1 VIVTGPDDTPY
12 GPHRLVG
19 ATLQGRR
26 MQAGVTLR
34 RMAEAC
40 GMTMTELSR
49 VEQGWVEMAWQQR
62 AAFDGECER
71 RHQAKKDVRG
81 E

>member
-1 VIVTGPDDTPY
+1 MIVTGPDNTPR
-12 GPHRLVG
+12 GPHRMIG

-26 MQAGVTLR
+26 MQAGITLR

-49 VEQGWVEMAWQQR
+49 VEQGWSELTWQQR
-62 AAFDGECER
+62 AVFDGECER
-71 RHQAKKDVRG
+71 KHMEKQDGR
-81 E
+81 